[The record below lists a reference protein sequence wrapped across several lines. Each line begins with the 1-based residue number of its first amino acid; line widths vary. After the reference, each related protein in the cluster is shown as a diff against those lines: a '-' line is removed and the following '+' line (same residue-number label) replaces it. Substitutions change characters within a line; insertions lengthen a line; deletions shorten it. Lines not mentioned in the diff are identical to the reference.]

1 VKAEIVDLNT
11 IYMIINMVKSL
22 FLSRKYSSAMP
33 YHVMTRIFISER
45 SKAGWPL
52 HVLQAGH

>member
-1 VKAEIVDLNT
+1 
-11 IYMIINMVKSL
+11 MIINMVKSL
-22 FLSRKYSSAMP
+22 FLSRNMVVLP

-52 HVLQAGH
+52 YVLQAGH